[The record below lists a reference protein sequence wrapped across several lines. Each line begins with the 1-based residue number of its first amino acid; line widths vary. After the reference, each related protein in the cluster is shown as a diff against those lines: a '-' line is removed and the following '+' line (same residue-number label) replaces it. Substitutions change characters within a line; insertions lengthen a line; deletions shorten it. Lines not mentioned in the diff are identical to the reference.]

1 MNVEIVLQL
10 IRNELKILK
19 IYSKN
24 MNKQICQ
31 LKILKG
37 EGTWDVKIVRAK
49 YY

>member
-37 EGTWDVKIVRAK
+37 EGT
-49 YY
+49 